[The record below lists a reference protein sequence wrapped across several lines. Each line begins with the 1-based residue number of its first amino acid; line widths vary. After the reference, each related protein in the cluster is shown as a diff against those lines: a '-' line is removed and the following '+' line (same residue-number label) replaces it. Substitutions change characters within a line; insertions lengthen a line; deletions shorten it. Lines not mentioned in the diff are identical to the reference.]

1 LCKLSG
7 GDGVERGDDRAGLAG
22 GDKVELIAVGDHAN
36 LGWDGGCH
44 AVAGRCGGGGWGRWV
59 DADDGD
65 AGVGVCPE
73 AGAGGAGGGVPG

>member
-1 LCKLSG
+1 M
-7 GDGVERGDDRAGLAG
+7 
-22 GDKVELIAVGDHAN
+22 ELVAVGDHAG

-44 AVAGRCGGGGWGRWV
+44 AVAGRGGGGGGWGRWV

-73 AGAGGAGGGVPG
+73 AGAG